1 MAEKKEKELKATKQ
15 EESLADSKKIDLY
28 INNQDDQEQGIS
40 IMNVFSRLKARFHF
54 YIWVILIGLLAGLL
68 VPTLMYTFKDKKE
81 SAVAVLGLDYA
92 LADEGKAPDGT
103 ALDISYLKSSYI
115 VQNALGSVT
124 LSRQVSTAQVQAN
137 LQIAGVLTDETKQK
151 MDIINKLEEVKNND
165 YAKILQD
172 FKLQY
177 RSQYII
183 SIKNGFTDADGKD
196 RFNLP
201 TNDLSHLLTAITD
214 AYANYFIETYQDKVT
229 PSNYLEAINVETLDY
244 LDILDEVDNSLK
256 YLQEY
261 CEQRANFLPGFRAK
275 DGKTFGELASM
286 ISNSRGV
293 QVDYYTAYIY
303 LNNVYKDPDMALTN
317 YKIQKRDAELALNET
332 IANIN
337 TTQNSID
344 NYKPDKV
351 VINSTDGSTPITVD
365 VTSDTYNALIL
376 KLKDLNAQKSSL
388 EERIAKLTDR
398 ISRLEG
404 TPANDEQK
412 AKAKSMVDEALARAK
427 EYYEHVNENA
437 KELFSSN
444 AYTSKYMHAITTYE
458 SERFSDNLKLFAI
471 GAAAGL
477 FLGLIIWIGDA
488 FVLEF
493 KAVKRANDLREAE
506 QYEK

>member
-165 YAKILQD
+165 FAKILQD
-172 FKLQY
+172 FKLEY

-183 SIKNGFTDADGKD
+183 SIGNVFSDGNSKFT
-196 RFNLP
+196 LP
-201 TNDLSHLLTAITD
+201 SSDLSRILTAVTD
-214 AYANYFIETYQDKVT
+214 SYADYFVETYQDKVM

-261 CEQRANFLPGFRAK
+261 CEERADFLPGFRAK

-286 ISNSRGV
+286 IEDSRSV
-293 QVDYYTAYIY
+293 QIDYYTSYIY
-303 LNNVYKDPDMALTN
+303 LNNVYVDPNMALTN

-477 FLGLIIWIGDA
+477 LLGLIIWIGDA

-506 QYEK
+506 

>member
-165 YAKILQD
+165 FAKILQD
-172 FKLQY
+172 FKLEY

-183 SIKNGFTDADGKD
+183 SIGNVFSDGNSKFT
-196 RFNLP
+196 LP
-201 TNDLSHLLTAITD
+201 SSDLSRILTAVTD
-214 AYANYFIETYQDKVT
+214 SYADYFVETYQDKVM
-229 PSNYLEAINVETLDY
+229 PSTYLEAINVETLDY

-261 CEQRANFLPGFRAK
+261 CEERADFLPGFRAK

-286 ISNSRGV
+286 IEDSRSV
-293 QVDYYTAYIY
+293 QIDYYTSYIY
-303 LNNVYKDPDMALTN
+303 LNNVYVDPNMALTN

-477 FLGLIIWIGDA
+477 LLGLIIWIGDA

-506 QYEK
+506 